1 MDKIK
6 RFFSGAGLTTDAEFD
21 ELIQFANIR
30 VVKEEKIHISI
41 VFEKIPDFSLI
52 ASLEKNKINDIVKD
66 LVEINY
72 RVRELKETSDELKT
86 FLNYFININ
95 DLRLNGV
102 LLDILSSYKILNNNL
117 IFETTSDIASEIFN
131 KKLNLL
137 INFLNSYGLDFTKID
152 LHKTKDQNKIALH
165 KKNIDEEIEK
175 NIIKL
180 NNEQIAK
187 KVDFNKLNYIKEEPI
202 SIKVLNDT
210 FSPDN
215 KTLPVVH
222 GVIIR
227 VIKPERSGGA
237 YEYYLKDDTGYI
249 TIKA

>member
-6 RFFSGAGLTTDAEFD
+6 RFFSSAGLTTDAEFD

-30 VVKEEKIHISI
+30 VIKDEKIHISI

-52 ASLEKNKINDIVKD
+52 TSLEKNKTNDIVKD

-72 RVRELKETSDELKT
+72 RIRELKETSDELKT

-95 DLRLNGV
+95 DLKQNGV

-165 KKNIDEEIEK
+165 KKNIDDEIKK
-175 NIIKL
+175 NINTL
-180 NNEQIAK
+180 NNIEPIK

-202 SIKVLNDT
+202 NIKLLNEN
-210 FSPDN
+210 FNSME
-215 KTLPVVH
+215 KTLSVIQ

-249 TIKA
+249 AIKA